1 MPERPESSAG
11 SVVISPIFL
20 VNMTC
25 FEVETYGLGK
35 VGILVMDFFLA
46 QRAWGFEILSQWKVL
61 INNF

>member
-46 QRAWGFEILSQWKVL
+46 QRVSGLEILSQWKVL